1 NFPVDLT
8 RSDVRKLLLTD
19 SPSPDLVGNSCPWI
33 APLRGDKAIEAGA
46 VLLFHS
52 KEIHPKAEALG
63 PAYSLPRHTHGR
75 LRFVEGEAQLEII
88 SCFDRHGTFY

>member
-1 NFPVDLT
+1 V
-8 RSDVRKLLLTD
+8 
-19 SPSPDLVGNSCPWI
+19 NSCPWI

-52 KEIHPKAEALG
+52 KELDSESEALG
-63 PAYSLPRHTHGR
+63 PAYRRTRYTHGR
-75 LRFVEGEAQLEII
+75 LRFVEREAQLEII